1 MKMMTVV
8 GARPQFIKSGVL
20 SRLLEQDEDFQEI
33 VVHTGQHYD
42 PLMSDVFFKQLALKT
57 DVPACDWFR
66 DARCA
71 TARMMIEIEKLMY
84 REKPDMMLVYG
95 DTNSTL
101 AGAVTAAKHHVPIVH
116 VEAGLRSFNR
126 QMPEEINRVIT
137 DHLSTLLFCP
147 TDEAVRLLK
156 KEGITNGV
164 YQTGDIMYDAVL
176 YYKDDAAKSDVL
188 ALQKL
193 NAGKYYLATVHRA
206 ENTDDPKRL
215 AAILDA
221 FETLDEPVLFPL
233 HPRTRKK
240 IDSTGLRACEQRK
253 NMIAIHPL
261 SYFDLLQA
269 AASAKGILTDSGGLQ
284 KEAFM
289 LKVPCVTL
297 REETEWKETV
307 KAKWNTLVTPDSQTK
322 ISEAV
327 SRLQKPAK
335 HPSLY
340 GDGNAAEQMMK
351 HIKSWAKHG

>member
-1 MKMMTVV
+1 
-8 GARPQFIKSGVL
+8 
-20 SRLLEQDEDFQEI
+20 
-33 VVHTGQHYD
+33 
-42 PLMSDVFFKQLALKT
+42 
-57 DVPACDWFR
+57 
-66 DARCA
+66 
-71 TARMMIEIEKLMY
+71 MIEIEKLMY

>member
-1 MKMMTVV
+1 MH
-8 GARPQFIKSGVL
+8 GAQ
-20 SRLLEQDEDFQEI
+20 
-33 VVHTGQHYD
+33 
-42 PLMSDVFFKQLALKT
+42 
-57 DVPACDWFR
+57 
-66 DARCA
+66 

-221 FETLDEPVLFPL
+221 FETLDAPVLFPL

-240 IDSTGLRACEQRK
+240 IDSIGLRSCEQRK

-307 KAKWNTLVTPDSQTK
+307 TAKWNTLVTPDSQTK

-340 GDGNAAEQMMK
+340 GEGNAAEQMVQHM
-351 HIKSWAKHG
+351 KSWTQHG